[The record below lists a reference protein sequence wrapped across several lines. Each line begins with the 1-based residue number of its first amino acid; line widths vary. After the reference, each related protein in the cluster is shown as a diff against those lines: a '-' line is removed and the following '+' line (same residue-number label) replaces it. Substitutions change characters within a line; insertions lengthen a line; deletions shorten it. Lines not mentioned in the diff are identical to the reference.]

1 MRRHNAAWRI
11 IQGLLNAL
19 HFFGKRLRSQ
29 FARSHDGKRKE
40 GWAMHQI
47 SSSTETTRDALRVVR
62 LENEWID
69 LSILPEVGAKILSLF
84 GRKRWVEGI
93 IASSLAQ
100 SIVN

>member
-1 MRRHNAAWRI
+1 M
-11 IQGLLNAL
+11 